1 MLRKVLTSLFSQRAA
16 HPKTTR
22 TDALPSVLR
31 TRGQR
36 ATRQTPPVMMV
47 KVRRY
52 SNQISS

>member
-1 MLRKVLTSLFSQRAA
+1 MLRKELTSLFSQRAA

-36 ATRQTPPVMMV
+36 GARQTPPVMMV